1 MANYYG
7 PGQRGKGSG
16 RAKQRALSGSNMI
29 GAAKRR
35 RGMTLDPGQR
45 ARATKHDKYRAAHP
59 VPSEYAAAFKSY
71 LTAMRKANWPSG

>member
-7 PGQRGKGSG
+7 PGQRGKGG
-16 RAKQRALSGSNMI
+16 DRAKQRALSGSNMM

-45 ARATKHDKYRAAHP
+45 ARATKHDKYKAAWKP
-59 VPSEYAAAFKSY
+59 TEYKAALKSY
-71 LTAMRKANWPSG
+71 LTAMRKANWPLG